1 MRAPSCIGVGLMM
14 AAFLV
19 GPAAAQIILNAPG
32 FTAKKPEARLPDV
45 KASPLAWPRLDPG
58 AVMCRNEADLERL
71 AARRLGQEA
80 GPADCRLVNTPMAVT
95 IVQRRGPGRTQVRLT
110 DAPTV
115 TGWTDVWLPD
125 KAPAGRQAGR

>member
-1 MRAPSCIGVGLMM
+1 MRTPICVTAGLMM
-14 AAFLV
+14 AALLV
-19 GPAAAQIILNAPG
+19 GPVSAQIILDAPG

-58 AVMCRNEADLERL
+58 AVMCRSESDLDRL
-71 AARRLGQEA
+71 VARRLGQES
-80 GPADCRLVNTPMAVT
+80 GPADCRLVNVPTAVT

-115 TGWTDVWLPD
+115 MVWTDVWLPE
-125 KAPAGRQAGR
+125 KAPASRQAGR

>member
-1 MRAPSCIGVGLMM
+1 MRAPHCIGVGLMM
-14 AAFLV
+14 AAILV
-19 GPAAAQIILNAPG
+19 GPASAQIILDAPG
-32 FTAKKPEARLPDV
+32 FTAKKPDARMPDV

-58 AVMCRNEADLERL
+58 AAMCRNEADLDRL

-80 GPADCRLVNTPMAVT
+80 GAADCRVVNTPTAVT
-95 IVQRRGPGRTQVRLT
+95 IMQRRGPGRTQVRLT

-115 TGWTDVWLPD
+115 IGWTDVWLPD